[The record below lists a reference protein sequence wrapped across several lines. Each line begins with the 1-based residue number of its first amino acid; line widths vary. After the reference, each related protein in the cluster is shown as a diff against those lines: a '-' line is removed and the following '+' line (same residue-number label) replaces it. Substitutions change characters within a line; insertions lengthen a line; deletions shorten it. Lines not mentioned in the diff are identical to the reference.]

1 VDIRGQLAVFVAGM
15 HDARHTAATV
25 LLLGVHVRTI
35 MSVLGWS
42 TTAMVGRYAHVIAPI
57 HEDLATRLDGLLW
70 SGLDGGTSN
79 D

>member
-1 VDIRGQLAVFVAGM
+1 M
-15 HDARHTAATV
+15 HDARHIAATV

-57 HEDLATRLDGLLW
+57 HEDLATRLDGLMW
-70 SGLDGGTSN
+70 SGLDGATGK

>member
-1 VDIRGQLAVFVAGM
+1 
-15 HDARHTAATV
+15 
-25 LLLGVHVRTI
+25 

-42 TTAMVGRYAHVIAPI
+42 TPAMVGRYAQVIAPI

-70 SGLDGGTSN
+70 SGLDGATGK